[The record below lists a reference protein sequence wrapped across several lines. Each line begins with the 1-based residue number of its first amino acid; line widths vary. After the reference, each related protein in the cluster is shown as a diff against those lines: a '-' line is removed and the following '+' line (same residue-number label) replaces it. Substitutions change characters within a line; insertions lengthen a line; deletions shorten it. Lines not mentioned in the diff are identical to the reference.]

1 MTAIDW
7 KMLLPDWLHAS
18 LPIGMFATDTDL
30 AIRYWSPWLERYSG
44 LASPALLGR
53 PLFESF
59 PGLVERGLHRPFL
72 QALSGVAVELPW
84 REHAYLL
91 PFSRPSPYA
100 ELPYMRQ
107 RAQVGPLLFEGQIV
121 GTLCTISDLSDIAAH
136 ELRLERRLRESEA
149 IVSEQAEE
157 AARRFAEARERAR
170 LFEAMER
177 SRATA
182 EEALRLRD
190 AFVSI
195 AAHEL
200 RTPLTTLL
208 GRAQLLQKW
217 LEQEER
223 APERDVRS
231 IRIVVKQAQRLNEMI
246 TGLLDVSR
254 IQGGHF
260 TIAPRPL
267 NLLALVRR
275 VVDEWRLAAAQH
287 ALLLEA
293 PQEPL
298 IVQGDELR
306 LEQVLQSLLD
316 NAIKYSPAGGEV
328 RVEVGRSRGK
338 ARVRVSDHGIGIPAA
353 TQGELFHNLCRAENA
368 DAEGLSGLGIGLYVA
383 NQILELHSGQIAV
396 ESVEGEGSA
405 FTVELPLAE
414 PQSPGP

>member
-1 MTAIDW
+1 
-7 KMLLPDWLHAS
+7 
-18 LPIGMFATDTDL
+18 
-30 AIRYWSPWLERYSG
+30 
-44 LASPALLGR
+44 
-53 PLFESF
+53 
-59 PGLVERGLHRPFL
+59 
-72 QALSGVAVELPW
+72 
-84 REHAYLL
+84 
-91 PFSRPSPYA
+91 
-100 ELPYMRQ
+100 
-107 RAQVGPLLFEGQIV
+107 
-121 GTLCTISDLSDIAAH
+121 
-136 ELRLERRLRESEA
+136 
-149 IVSEQAEE
+149 
-157 AARRFAEARERAR
+157 
-170 LFEAMER
+170 MER

-190 AFVSI
+190 AFLSI

-217 LEQEER
+217 LEREES

-254 IQGGHF
+254 IQGGRF

-287 ALLLEA
+287 TLLLEA
-293 PQEPL
+293 AQEPL
-298 IVQGDELR
+298 TVQGDELR

-316 NAIKYSPAGGEV
+316 NAIKYSPGGGEV

-383 NQILELHSGQIAV
+383 NQILELHSGRIAV